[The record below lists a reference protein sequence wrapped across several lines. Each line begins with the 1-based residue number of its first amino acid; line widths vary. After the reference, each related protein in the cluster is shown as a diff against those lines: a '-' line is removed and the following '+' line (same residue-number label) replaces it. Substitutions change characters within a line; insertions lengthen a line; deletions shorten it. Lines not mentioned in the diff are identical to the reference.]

1 MKRFQ
6 FRLKKLLDIRRY
18 EEREWEIKLAK
29 VTGACINL
37 ENRIE
42 NNYVESRRSLKE
54 RAVITDL
61 EWQRALSCYQQ
72 RLEQNC
78 GSLKE
83 ELEHELL
90 TRAGVEQEYLAASR
104 KRKALAK
111 LEDKQEAAYFKQQKR
126 EEVKALD
133 EMGLRKG
140 GENNASV

>member
-18 EEREWEIKLAK
+18 EERKWEIKLAK

-42 NNYVESRRSLKE
+42 KNYLDGRRSLRE

-61 EWQRALSCYQQ
+61 AWQRALNRYQQ
-72 RLEQNC
+72 RLEQEC
-78 GSLKE
+78 SRLKE

-90 TRAGVEQEYLAASR
+90 ARAEVEQKYLAASS
-104 KRKALAK
+104 KRKALDK
-111 LEDKQEAAYFKQQKR
+111 LEDKQETAYFRQQKR
-126 EEVKALD
+126 EEVKELD
-133 EMGLRKG
+133 EIGLRKG
-140 GENNASV
+140 RDNG

>member
-42 NNYVESRRSLKE
+42 ENYLESRRSLRE

-61 EWQRALSCYQQ
+61 EWQRALSRYQLRLGQ
-72 RLEQNC
+72 ECGRLE
-78 GSLKE
+78 K

-90 TRAGVEQEYLAASR
+90 AKAGVENEYLAASR
-104 KRKALAK
+104 KRKALDK
-111 LEDKQEAAYFKQQKR
+111 LEGKQEAAYFRQKKR
-126 EEVKALD
+126 EEVKELD
-133 EMGLRKG
+133 EMGFKKR
-140 GENNASV
+140 

>member
-42 NNYVESRRSLKE
+42 NNYLESRRSLRE

-72 RLEQNC
+72 RLEQEC
-78 GSLKE
+78 GSLEKE
-83 ELEHELL
+83 LDHELL
-90 TRAGVEQEYLAASR
+90 ARAGVEQKYLAASR
-104 KRKALAK
+104 KRKALDK
-111 LEDKQEAAYFKQQKR
+111 LEGKQEAAYFRQQKR
-126 EEVKALD
+126 EEIKALD
-133 EMGLRKG
+133 EMGLRRG
-140 GENNASV
+140 

>member
-42 NNYVESRRSLKE
+42 ENYLESRRSLRE
-54 RAVITDL
+54 RAVIIDL
-61 EWQRALSCYQQ
+61 EWQRALSRYQL
-72 RLEQNC
+72 RLGQEC
-78 GSLKE
+78 GCLEK

-90 TRAGVEQEYLAASR
+90 TRAGVENEYLAASR
-104 KRKALAK
+104 KRKALDK
-111 LEDKQEAAYFKQQKR
+111 LEGKQEAAYFRQQKR
-126 EEVKALD
+126 EEVKELD

-140 GENNASV
+140 RDNNA

>member
-42 NNYVESRRSLKE
+42 ENYLESRRSLRE

-61 EWQRALSCYQQ
+61 EWQRALSRYQLRLGQ
-72 RLEQNC
+72 ECGRLE
-78 GSLKE
+78 K

-90 TRAGVEQEYLAASR
+90 TRAGVENEYLAASR
-104 KRKALAK
+104 KRKALDK
-111 LEDKQEAAYFKQQKR
+111 LEGKQEAAYFRQKKR
-126 EEVKALD
+126 EEVKELD
-133 EMGLRKG
+133 EMGFKKR
-140 GENNASV
+140 

>member
-37 ENRIE
+37 KNRIE
-42 NNYVESRRSLKE
+42 NNYLESRRSLRE

-61 EWQRALSCYQQ
+61 EWQRALSRYQQ
-72 RLEQNC
+72 RLEQEC
-78 GSLKE
+78 GSLEKE
-83 ELEHELL
+83 LDHKVLA
-90 TRAGVEQEYLAASR
+90 RAGVENEYLAASR
-104 KRKALAK
+104 KRKALDK
-111 LEDKQEAAYFKQQKR
+111 LEGKQEAAYFRQQKR

-140 GENNASV
+140 RDNNA

>member
-42 NNYVESRRSLKE
+42 NNYLESRRSLRE
-54 RAVITDL
+54 RAAITDL
-61 EWQRALSCYQQ
+61 EWQRALSLYQQ
-72 RLEQNC
+72 RLEQDC
-78 GSLKE
+78 GSLKK
-83 ELEHELL
+83 ELEDELL
-90 TRAGVEQEYLAASR
+90 ARVGVEEKYLAASR
-104 KRKALAK
+104 KRKALGK
-111 LEDKQEAAYFKQQKR
+111 LEGKQEAAYFRQQKR

-140 GENNASV
+140 RDNG

>member
-42 NNYVESRRSLKE
+42 ENYLESRRSLRE

-61 EWQRALSCYQQ
+61 EWQRSLSRYQL
-72 RLEQNC
+72 RLEQEC
-78 GSLKE
+78 GRFKKE
-83 ELEHELL
+83 LDHELL
-90 TRAGVEQEYLAASR
+90 ARAGVESEYLAASR
-104 KRKALAK
+104 KRKALDK
-111 LEDKQEAAYFKQQKR
+111 LEAKQEAAYSRQQKR
-126 EEVKALD
+126 EEVKVLD
-133 EMGLRKG
+133 EIGLRKG
-140 GENNASV
+140 RDNNA

>member
-6 FRLKKLLDIRRY
+6 FRLKKLFDIRRY

-42 NNYVESRRSLKE
+42 NNYVESRRSLRE
-54 RAVITDL
+54 RAAITDL
-61 EWQRALSCYQQ
+61 EWQRSLSRYQQ
-72 RLEQNC
+72 RLEQDC
-78 GSLKE
+78 SSLKK

-90 TRAGVEQEYLAASR
+90 ARTGVEQEYLAASI

-111 LEDKQEAAYFKQQKR
+111 LEGKQEAAYLRQQKQ
-126 EEVKALD
+126 EEVKVLD

-140 GENNASV
+140 GDNG